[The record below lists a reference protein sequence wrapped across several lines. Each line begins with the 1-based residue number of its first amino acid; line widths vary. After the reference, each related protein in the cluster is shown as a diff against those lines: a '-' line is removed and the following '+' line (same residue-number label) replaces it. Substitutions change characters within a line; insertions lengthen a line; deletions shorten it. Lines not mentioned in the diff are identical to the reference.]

1 MATLFISDLHLS
13 AERPAITAL
22 FLGFLRERV
31 CAGDELYILGDLFE
45 AWLGDDAADQDQQA
59 ILAAMRATATRGASL
74 YFMQGNRDFLAG
86 EGFESMSGCR
96 LLADPTVI
104 RLGGEAVL
112 LMHGDTLCIDDTDYQ
127 AWRQKSRQPAFIA
140 HFLSMPVAQ
149 RRQIAEHYR
158 AESERITRDK
168 PMAIMDAN
176 QGAVEAAMR
185 ANGVSRMIHG
195 HTHRQAIHDF
205 ELDGAPARRIV
216 LGDWYHN
223 GSVLT
228 FSGGGYSLTNFG

>member
-22 FLGFLRERV
+22 FRSFLRERV
-31 CAGDELYILGDLFE
+31 GADDELYVLGDLFE
-45 AWLGDDAADQDQQA
+45 AWLGDDAADPDQQE
-59 ILAAMRATATRGASL
+59 ILEAMRATAARGARL
-74 YFMQGNRDFLAG
+74 YFMHGNRDFLAG

-96 LLADPTVI
+96 ILPDPTVI

-140 HFLSMPVAQ
+140 QFLSMPVAQ

-185 ANGVSRMIHG
+185 AHRVTRMIHG

-205 ELDGAPARRIV
+205 TLDGTPVQRIV
-216 LGDWYHN
+216 LGDWYRT
-223 GSVLT
+223 GSALT
-228 FSGGGYSLTNFG
+228 FDKGKFTLDNFG